1 MMIDVK
7 NLSVSYQNC
16 LVLKNISFKIKK
28 GDYVAVV
35 GPNGAGKSTLI
46 KAILGLVANKAET
59 LKQDFKRV
67 GYLHQ
72 KISIEDIKF
81 PQTVL
86 ETIMAGL
93 IGEKKFPRIFNKAD
107 KKQALDVLEIMGISE
122 ISEKLIG
129 KLSGGQLQKVLL
141 CRAIVNY
148 PDILFLDEPTSAFD
162 SKSRKNFYDI
172 INRLNK
178 EHGMTIVYVT
188 HDIAS
193 IKNFAN
199 KVLYLDGV
207 VKYFGSSKNFN
218 TDSLHLCGGIH

>member
-1 MMIDVK
+1 
-7 NLSVSYQNC
+7 
-16 LVLKNISFKIKK
+16 VLKDITFKIKK

-35 GPNGAGKSTLI
+35 GPNGAGKTTLI
-46 KAILGLVANKAET
+46 KAILGLNSSRAENFE
-59 LKQDFKRV
+59 LDFKRV
-67 GYLHQ
+67 GYLQ
-72 KISIEDIKF
+72 QRVSIGDIKF

-86 ETIMAGL
+86 ETVMAGL
-93 IGEKKFPRIFNKAD
+93 IAEKKFPRIFNRSD
-107 KKQALDVLEIMGISE
+107 KKKVLNILEMMGISE

-148 PDILFLDEPTSAFD
+148 PDILFLDEPTSALD
-162 SKSRKNFYDI
+162 SASRENFYAL

-178 EHGMTIVYVT
+178 EYGMTIVYVT
-188 HDIAS
+188 HDIVS

-207 VKYFGSSKNFN
+207 VKYFGPSEKFN
-218 TDSLHLCGGIH
+218 IDSLHLCGGVH

>member
-1 MMIDVK
+1 MIDIK
-7 NLSVSYQNC
+7 NLSVNYQNFP
-16 LVLKNISFKIKK
+16 VLKNISFKIKK
-28 GDYVAVV
+28 GEYIAVV
-35 GPNGAGKSTLI
+35 GPNGGGKTTLI
-46 KAILGLVANKAET
+46 RAILGLTESRAEHS
-59 LKQDFKRV
+59 KQDFKRA
-67 GYLHQ
+67 GYLQQ
-72 KISIEDIKF
+72 KISIGDIKF

-93 IGEKKFPRIFNKAD
+93 ISEKKFPRIFNKSD
-107 KKQALDVLEIMGISE
+107 KKQALDILEMIGISE

-148 PDILFLDEPTSAFD
+148 PDILFLDEPTSALD
-162 SKSRKNFYDI
+162 SKSRENFYAL

-188 HDIAS
+188 HDLGS

-199 KVLYLDGV
+199 KVLYLDGA
-207 VKYFGSSKNFN
+207 VKYFGASKKFN
-218 TDSLHLCGGIH
+218 VDSIRLCGGVH